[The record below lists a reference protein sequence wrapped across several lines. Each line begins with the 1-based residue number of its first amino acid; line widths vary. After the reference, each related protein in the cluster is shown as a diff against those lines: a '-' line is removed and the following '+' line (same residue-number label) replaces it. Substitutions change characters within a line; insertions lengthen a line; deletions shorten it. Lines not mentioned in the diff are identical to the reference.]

1 MAWKRNRLRC
11 CWVLQLII
19 IIIIIKEI
27 IIMNGVGVELFGK
40 KNKKWGSGLILYSCP
55 D

>member
-1 MAWKRNRLRC
+1 MAWKRNRLSC
-11 CWVLQLII
+11 CWVLQLI

-27 IIMNGVGVELFGK
+27 IIMNGVGVELFEK
-40 KNKKWGSGLILYSCP
+40 KKKWGSGLILYSCP

>member
-1 MAWKRNRLRC
+1 MDWKRNRLRC
-11 CWVLQLII
+11 CWVLKL

-40 KNKKWGSGLILYSCP
+40 KKKMGIRVDLVFLS
-55 D
+55 